1 MNPSSPD
8 VIHAAL
14 GVRIKLPP
22 EALVPLLVGTAALLI
37 LVFAGSALASWKQ
50 RAPRSASTFG
60 LVVASMCAVGAIY
73 FLVKSVPNTMDPNSE
88 GTGQMSL
95 FDAPIGAFMAAL
107 ACGFFR
113 MGGKHKIS
121 LGFGLLVGVVLIAKP
136 FILPVIVTYTE
147 SYGGRGTVSHSR
159 GLLDPEHAEFVVGGV
174 VVLITGLITGAKPPP
189 PPPAYPP
196 PAQYPPPG

>member
-1 MNPSSPD
+1 MNLSSPD

-37 LVFAGSALASWKQ
+37 LMFAGSALASWKQ
-50 RAPRSASTFG
+50 RAPKAASMFG
-60 LVVASMCAVGAIY
+60 LVVASLCAVGAIY
-73 FLVKSVPNTMDPNSE
+73 FLVKSVPNQIDPNSE

-107 ACGFFR
+107 ACAFFR
-113 MGGKHKIS
+113 MGGKHKIA
-121 LGFGLLVGVVLIAKP
+121 LGFGLVVGIVLIAKP
-136 FILPVIVTYTE
+136 FILPVIVTYADH
-147 SYGGRGTVSHSR
+147 YGGTASGIVSRSR

-174 VVLITGLITGAKPPP
+174 VVLITGLITGAKPLPP
-189 PPPAYPP
+189 PPAAYPP
-196 PAQYPPPG
+196 PAQ